1 MLKNVLTAY
10 IWASLGAYNGNEK
23 GAKLRDIF
31 AKRMTPK
38 DISTAQ
44 KLARECF
51 WKNYRGCRFER
62 SPNALDTIRKI
73 TIY

>member
-1 MLKNVLTAY
+1 MLTAY
-10 IWASLGAYNGNEK
+10 IWTSLGAYNGNQK
-23 GAKLRDIF
+23 GAKLRDVL
-31 AKRMTPK
+31 AKRMSPD

-44 KLARECF
+44 ELARECF